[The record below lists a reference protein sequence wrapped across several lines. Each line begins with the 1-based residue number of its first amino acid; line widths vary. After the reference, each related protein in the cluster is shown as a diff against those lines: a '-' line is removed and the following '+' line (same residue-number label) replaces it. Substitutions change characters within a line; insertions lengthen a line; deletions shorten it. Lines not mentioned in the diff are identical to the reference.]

1 MQEIFRDHTNQNPD
15 MSHPKPEAQEL
26 KPRIKKE
33 TKVYKKHDEIK
44 EGLEKLFKMLNAGK
58 VPSDDGEVDY
68 TIDCFI
74 RDTKGLYE
82 SSKTNDYLEVF
93 YDLFWSD

>member
-1 MQEIFRDHTNQNPD
+1 
-15 MSHPKPEAQEL
+15 
-26 KPRIKKE
+26 
-33 TKVYKKHDEIK
+33 
-44 EGLEKLFKMLNAGK
+44 MLNKGK

-93 YDLFWSD
+93 FDLFWSD